1 MVLSTMPVSKGTE
14 VQSPGIIDG
23 SYPVTVQLRGN
34 WDDVKA
40 VVDHWRIEVEWRQAV
55 SRPRDECAVD
65 GLLNVR
71 G

>member
-1 MVLSTMPVSKGTE
+1 MVLSTMPISEGAE
-14 VQSPGIIDG
+14 VRSTDIIDG
-23 SYPVTVQLRGN
+23 NPVTVRLRGN

-40 VVDHWRIEVEWRQAV
+40 VADHWRIEVEWRQAV
-55 SRPRDECAVD
+55 SRLRDECAVD

>member
-14 VQSPGIIDG
+14 LQSPAIIDG
-23 SYPVTVQLRGN
+23 SYPVTVRLRGN

-55 SRPRDECAVD
+55 SRFRGECAVD